1 MDGVVGNWKEYVKYL
16 DEYDMVADNW
26 KDVFNFKDLDKR
38 LFRRRLKDKNLVYP
52 QHFSTQMWWTKSSY
66 LSKLE
71 SPFEHQKYALP
82 EHGNPRII
90 MEGWLNSYGK
100 NFKEIRNDF
109 TYEP

>member
-1 MDGVVGNWKEYVKYL
+1 
-16 DEYDMVADNW
+16 
-26 KDVFNFKDLDKR
+26 
-38 LFRRRLKDKNLVYP
+38 
-52 QHFSTQMWWTKSSY
+52 MWWTKSSY

-109 TYEP
+109 TYEPIDAYSHQHLKNIPDNSPYRLK